1 MLRIYGQFKV
11 ISKGDTK
18 IELIRFLIEHKTH
31 PEKIS
36 SDFFKKCVTIR
47 QVDYI
52 PFSHS
57 RPLKSNFFCTYSA
70 LFVFISPL
78 TLIGRP
84 RCGDDLS
91 RLGPTASLRWLD
103 DII

>member
-1 MLRIYGQFKV
+1 MLRIYAQFKV

-18 IELIRFLIEHKTH
+18 IELIRFLFENRIH

-52 PFSHS
+52 PCPNKIIISYCAMGTRTVS
-57 RPLKSNFFCTYSA
+57 IYSQLA
-70 LFVFISPL
+70 
-78 TLIGRP
+78 
-84 RCGDDLS
+84 
-91 RLGPTASLRWLD
+91 
-103 DII
+103 

>member
-47 QVDYI
+47 QVDYNDNSTI
-52 PFSHS
+52 HA
-57 RPLKSNFFCTYSA
+57 FFIRIVFFGVQDEYS
-70 LFVFISPL
+70 
-78 TLIGRP
+78 
-84 RCGDDLS
+84 
-91 RLGPTASLRWLD
+91 
-103 DII
+103 

>member
-47 QVDYI
+47 QVDYMG
-52 PFSHS
+52 FYKQM
-57 RPLKSNFFCTYSA
+57 REMAMNQQ
-70 LFVFISPL
+70 
-78 TLIGRP
+78 LIIRGLMTR
-84 RCGDDLS
+84 D
-91 RLGPTASLRWLD
+91 
-103 DII
+103 